1 VRSLIFWRLGGCDI
15 AWQRTDGAGDI
26 AFWNLVFD
34 HLVREQTGSLSTS
47 RYFQAPFEAI
57 SSDH

>member
-1 VRSLIFWRLGGCDI
+1 M
-15 AWQRTDGAGDI
+15 AEDGFGDI

-34 HLVREQTGSLSTS
+34 HLVREVCKPVSLSTS
-47 RYFQAPFEAI
+47 RYFQAPSEAI